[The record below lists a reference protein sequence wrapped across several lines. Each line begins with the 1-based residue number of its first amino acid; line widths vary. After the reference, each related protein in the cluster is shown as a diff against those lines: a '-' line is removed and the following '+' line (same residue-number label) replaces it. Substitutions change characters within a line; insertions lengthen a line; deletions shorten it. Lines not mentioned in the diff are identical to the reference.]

1 MDRLTDSRTA
11 EVLRVNAESGK
22 AEIPI
27 SDLRYIRLADYE
39 ENTAYEIE
47 NAFNQGYN
55 EGYEQGRAKAQDEIN
70 RLREYIARQSE
81 EEYG

>member
-1 MDRLTDSRTA
+1 MERLTDSRTA
-11 EVLRVNAESGK
+11 EALRANAESGK

-27 SDLRYIRLADYE
+27 ADLRYIRLAEYE
-39 ENTAYEIE
+39 KNTAHEIE

-55 EGYEQGRAKAQDEIN
+55 EGYEQGRTIAQDEIN

-81 EEYG
+81 EEYD